1 MFAMRSVSSFTKSLV
16 GFVVII
22 FGLLISRTGTNA
34 SDVTFIELTSSE
46 PKYQSTTSLDQGETS
61 YFNFT
66 IPSEDVDV
74 KIRLSVYD
82 GDADVYALLTSSS
95 SAEDNIPSSS
105 KFDFRSEHAHRDDV
119 LSLIHI

>member
-1 MFAMRSVSSFTKSLV
+1 MRSVSSFTKSLV

-105 KFDFRSEHAHRDDV
+105 KFDFRSEHAHRTT
-119 LSLIHI
+119 